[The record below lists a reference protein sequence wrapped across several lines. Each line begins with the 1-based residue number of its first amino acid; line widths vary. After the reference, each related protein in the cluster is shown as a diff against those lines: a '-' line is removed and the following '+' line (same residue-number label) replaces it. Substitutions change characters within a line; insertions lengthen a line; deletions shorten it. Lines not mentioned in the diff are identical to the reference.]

1 MYRAAK
7 YFQKISHHMIV
18 VFLTNFES
26 TNQKSLNSKKFR
38 KWQKYYDLTHGFDEF
53 FLKILILHFLVYFD
67 SLCMNQF
74 HVTSK
79 MLSTSRCI
87 RTVITL
93 NFFTI
98 FFVSIIVNCTTDII
112 FITMFSF
119 DMSPQF

>member
-1 MYRAAK
+1 
-7 YFQKISHHMIV
+7 MIV